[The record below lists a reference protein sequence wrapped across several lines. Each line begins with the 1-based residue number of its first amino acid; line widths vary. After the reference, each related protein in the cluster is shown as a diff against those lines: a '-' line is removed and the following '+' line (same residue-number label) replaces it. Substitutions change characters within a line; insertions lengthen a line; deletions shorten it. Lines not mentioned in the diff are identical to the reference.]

1 MMKRERKTV
10 TFNETL
16 VTGPGGASRPATAL
30 EALMS
35 AMPGD
40 EPAESV
46 EEFLPVRDAIN
57 ECVELLDEQ
66 DRFVI
71 EAVFFECVSLDVL
84 GERLG
89 VSKTHAWRLR
99 NAALDKLKIIL
110 LQNPVVLERYGLGQ
124 DED

>member
-1 MMKRERKTV
+1 MKRERKTV
-10 TFNETL
+10 NFNEGL
-16 VTGPGGASRPATAL
+16 VSGLGQPRRPETPI

-40 EPAESV
+40 EPEESL
-46 EEFLPVRDAIN
+46 EEFIPVRDAIN
-57 ECVELLDEQ
+57 ECVEMLEEQ
-66 DRFVI
+66 DRFVV
-71 EAVFFECVSLDVL
+71 EAVFFECISLDTL

-99 NAALDKLKIIL
+99 NAALDKLKLIL
-110 LQNPVVLERYGLGQ
+110 LQNPTVLERYGLNP

>member
-1 MMKRERKTV
+1 MKRERKTV
-10 TFNETL
+10 TFTEGL
-16 VTGPGGASRPATAL
+16 VSGLGRSSRPDTAI

-40 EPAESV
+40 EPEESV

-57 ECVELLDEQ
+57 ECVEMLDEQ
-66 DRFVI
+66 DRYVV
-71 EAVFFECVSLDVL
+71 EAIFFECVSLDVL
-84 GERLG
+84 AKRLG

-99 NAALDKLKIIL
+99 NVALDKLKAIL
-110 LQNPVVLERYGLGQ
+110 LQSPVVLERYGLDP